1 MEFLLFFQK
10 SHAPLLPLPPLPPQC
25 QAQGCLFFLSDAPLP
40 TPQGWLHLL
49 SSLQSLLARDNDD
62 GSNVRHCSCC
72 PDVVMLLLLLLT
84 LLTLLTL
91 LPGCQHCSRRH
102 CHQRTAAIADTINST
117 QPPPLPP
124 MPLPSQP

>member
-1 MEFLLFFQK
+1 
-10 SHAPLLPLPPLPPQC
+10 
-25 QAQGCLFFLSDAPLP
+25 
-40 TPQGWLHLL
+40 
-49 SSLQSLLARDNDD
+49 
-62 GSNVRHCSCC
+62 
-72 PDVVMLLLLLLT
+72 MLLLLLLT